1 MIKTEIKKLPQS
13 TMEILVEV
21 PQSEMAGFWDLAAQK
36 LAETL
41 TVKGFRPGKIPRDI
55 VEKTVGAEKFF
66 NKAAE
71 LAADKTYREIVK
83 ENNFEPIGPPE
94 ITVLKISPAD
104 DFSYKLKVAVL
115 PEVVLPDYKN
125 LVKSMAPKPQKVE
138 SKEVEEALSWL
149 RSSRAKI
156 SEVQRTSK
164 SGDLVE
170 IDFEIRLA
178 GVKVENGSSKNQPLI
193 LGENHFIP
201 GLEENLVGMKTGEEK
216 EFSLK
221 VPDKFREKN
230 LAGKTVDF
238 KVKMGPVKERELSE
252 INDDFARSLGDFDG
266 LAALEKSIREG
277 LLEEKET
284 KEKERF
290 RIEMADKI
298 AAETKWDLP
307 NVLIEAEVHKMLHE
321 LSADIESRGLKF
333 DDYLA
338 QIKKS
343 VSELEREFGE
353 PARRRV
359 KIALV
364 LRSIARAGKI
374 EPDSAEVE
382 EKMNE
387 VLKMHSDEKT
397 AKKNINL
404 PELYERVSGILAN
417 EKVFEHLES
426 LSGNKN

>member
-13 TMEILVEV
+13 IVEITVEV

-36 LAETL
+36 LAENL
-41 TVKGFRPGKIPRDI
+41 AVKGFRPGKIPRDI

-71 LAADKTYREIVK
+71 LAAEKTYREIVK
-83 ENNFEPIGPPE
+83 ENNLEPIGPPE
-94 ITVLKISPAD
+94 ISILKISPAD
-104 DFSYKLKVAVL
+104 DFGYKLKVAVL
-115 PEVVLPDYKN
+115 PEVVLPDYKA
-125 LVKSMAPKPQKVE
+125 LVKSMAPKSQKVE
-138 SKEVEEALSWL
+138 PREVEDALKWL

-156 SEVQRTSK
+156 SEVQRAAK
-164 SGDLVE
+164 NGDLVE

-178 GVKVENGSSKNQPLI
+178 GVKIENGSSKNQPLI
-193 LGENHFIP
+193 LGENHFVP
-201 GLEENLVGMKTGEEK
+201 GLEENLVGMKAGEEK

-221 VPDKFREKN
+221 IPDKFWKKN

-238 KVKMGPVKERELSE
+238 KVKMGLVKERELPE
-252 INDDFARSLGDFDG
+252 MDDDFARTLGNFES

-290 RIEMADKI
+290 RMEMVDKI
-298 AAETKWDLP
+298 AAKIQWDLP
-307 NVLIEAEVHKMLHE
+307 EVIVEAEVHKMFHE
-321 LSADIESRGLKF
+321 LRADIESHGLEF

-343 VSELEREFGE
+343 VPELEREFRE

-359 KIALV
+359 KIALT
-364 LRSIARAGKI
+364 LRALAKAEKI
-374 EPDSAEVE
+374 EPAREEVE

-387 VLKMHSDEKT
+387 VLKMYADVKT
-397 AKKNINL
+397 AEKDVNL
-404 PELYERVSGILAN
+404 PELYERVSGILIN
-417 EKVFEHLES
+417 EKVFAYLES
-426 LSGNKN
+426 LTAKN